1 MSERVICKDSTKKR
15 VNQTLLK
22 ISGWS
27 GVRCY
32 RYERHEDYIEAGV
45 RSTHH
50 AAKCPYCGRR
60 SSHLHSRYE
69 RTVDDI
75 PVHGLRVILKVEVSR
90 YRCLNPKCSHGTFVE
105 QCAGVT
111 EKYQRRTPEQRR
123 QLEDI
128 LGLVASTVGARQC
141 ASLGMGISPSTA
153 LRIVRGIRH
162 EVDYASFKHLCIDD
176 FATRK
181 GREYRTLIIDADTHL
196 PIEIVPS
203 RDKADVA
210 KALRKYKHATI
221 ISRDRSSAYAGAITA
236 ARPRAKQI
244 ADKFHLV
251 KNCGEHLDKQLRVS
265 MPAIMSELS
274 PSLDRS
280 VESGTRQEDMYKP
293 PTSRD
298 IALFTETHQL
308 KSAGL
313 SNESIGKNLRI
324 STKIVAK
331 YLSMDKP
338 RGRKISDSKCVGRY
352 IDIIQEGMSSGLG
365 YKAIRDKIIAAGGY
379 VDYGSLCD
387 GMKKVF
393 PEYHPKQGCGNKT
406 TSPLTVAQ
414 KERAMT
420 RQLLRSNKMKI
431 YVANPSFGVKKD
443 TGECTKER
451 ERADMLICKSGILQD
466 LKQAYTSF
474 QDVMGGEKPDEL
486 NTWIKKYSVSE
497 YQHIASFAKELN
509 KDISA
514 IKNAIRYNISNG
526 PMEGCN
532 NKVKAVKRSM
542 YGRARDDLLLIKIT
556 LYSRKYVHE
565 N

>member
-15 VNQTLLK
+15 VDQTLVK
-22 ISGWS
+22 IIGWS

-32 RYERHEDYIEAGV
+32 SYERHEDYIEAGLQ
-45 RSTHH
+45 STHH

-69 RTVDDI
+69 RTVDDL
-75 PVHGLRVILKVEVSR
+75 PVHGLRVILRVEVSR
-90 YRCLNPKCSHGTFVE
+90 YRCMNPKCSHRTFVE

-111 EKYQRRTPEQRR
+111 EKYQRRTVDQRR
-123 QLEDI
+123 QLQEI
-128 LGLVASTVGARQC
+128 LGLVASTVGSRQC
-141 ASLGMGISPSTA
+141 ASMGIDISSSTA
-153 LRIVRGIRH
+153 LRIVRRIH
-162 EVDYASFKHLCIDD
+162 CEIDYNSYRHLCIDD

-196 PIEIVPS
+196 PLEIVPS

-221 ISRDRSSAYAGAITA
+221 ISRDRSSAYAGAIKLA
-236 ARPRAKQI
+236 CPKAKQI

-265 MPAIMSELS
+265 MPDVMSELS
-274 PSLDRS
+274 ATLDRP
-280 VESGTRQEDMYKP
+280 VESGVRQEAMYKP
-293 PTSRD
+293 PASRD
-298 IALFTETHQL
+298 IDLFAEIHKL
-308 KSAGL
+308 KDAGL
-313 SNESIGKNLRI
+313 SNESIGKDMRI
-324 STKIVAK
+324 SAKTVAK
-331 YLSMDKP
+331 YLSMDRP
-338 RGRKISDSKCVGRY
+338 RGRKITESKCVGRY
-352 IDIIQEGMSSGLG
+352 IDIIQEGITSGLG
-365 YKAIRDKIIAAGGY
+365 YKAIREKIIAAGGY
-379 VDYGSLCD
+379 VDYGALCD

-393 PEYHPKQGCGNKT
+393 PEYHPKQGYGGKT
-406 TSPLTVAQ
+406 TSPLSVAQ
-414 KERAMT
+414 KERAQT
-420 RQLLRSNKMKI
+420 RQLLGSNMMKI
-431 YVANPSFGVKKD
+431 YVTNPSFGVKKD

-466 LKQAYTSF
+466 LRQAYTSF
-474 QDVMGGEKPDEL
+474 RDVMSGGKPDEL
-486 NTWIKKYSVSE
+486 NAWIEKYSGAQ

-509 KDISA
+509 KDITA
-514 IKNAIRYNISNG
+514 IKNAIRYSISNG

-542 YGRARDDLLLIKIT
+542 YGRAKDDLLLIKIT
-556 LYSRKYVHE
+556 LYSRKHMHV

>member
-1 MSERVICKDSTKKR
+1 MSERVICKVSTKER
-15 VNQTLLK
+15 VNQTLVK

-32 RYERHEDYIEAGV
+32 RYERHETYIEAGV
-45 RSTHH
+45 QSTHH

-75 PVHGLRVILKVEVSR
+75 PVHGLRVILSVEVSR
-90 YRCLNPKCSHGTFVE
+90 YRCMNPKCSHSTFVE
-105 QCAGVT
+105 QCPGVT
-111 EKYQRRTPEQRR
+111 EKYQRRTPDQRR
-123 QLEDI
+123 QLQKI
-128 LGLVASTVGARQC
+128 LGLVASTVGSRQC
-141 ASLGMGISPSTA
+141 SSMGIDISPSTA
-153 LRIVRGIRH
+153 LRIVRGIH
-162 EVDYASFKHLCIDD
+162 CEIDYSSYRHLCIDD

-196 PIEIVPS
+196 PLEIVPS

-210 KALRKYKHATI
+210 KSLRKYKHATI
-221 ISRDRSSAYAGAITA
+221 ISRDRSSAYAGAIRS
-236 ARPRAKQI
+236 ARPKARQI

-265 MPAIMSELS
+265 MPDIMSELS
-274 PSLDRS
+274 PSLDRP
-280 VESGTRQEDMYKP
+280 VESGVRQEDMYKP
-293 PTSRD
+293 PTSHD
-298 IALFTETHQL
+298 IELFTEINKL
-308 KSAGL
+308 KARGL

-324 STKIVAK
+324 STRTVAK
-331 YLSMDKP
+331 YLSMDRP
-338 RGRKISDSKCVGRY
+338 RGRKINASKCVARY
-352 IDIIQEGMSSGLG
+352 IDIIQEGITSGLG
-365 YKAIRDKIIAAGGY
+365 YNAIRDKIIAAGGY
-379 VDYGSLCD
+379 VDYGALCD

-393 PEYHPKQGCGNKT
+393 PEYHPKQGFGNKT
-406 TSPLTVAQ
+406 TSPLDVVR
-414 KERAMT
+414 KERALT
-420 RQLLRSNKMKI
+420 RQLLGSNMMKI
-431 YVANPSFGVKKD
+431 YVANPSFGVKRD

-466 LKQAYTSF
+466 LRQAYTSF
-474 QDVMGGEKPDEL
+474 QDVMSGEKPDEL
-486 NTWIKKYSVSE
+486 NAWIKEYSVSK

-509 KDISA
+509 KDITA

-542 YGRARDDLLLIKIT
+542 YGRAKDDLLLIKIT
-556 LYSRKYVHE
+556 LYSRKYVHV

>member
-90 YRCLNPKCSHGTFVE
+90 YRCLNPKCSHSTFVE

-123 QLEDI
+123 QLQDI